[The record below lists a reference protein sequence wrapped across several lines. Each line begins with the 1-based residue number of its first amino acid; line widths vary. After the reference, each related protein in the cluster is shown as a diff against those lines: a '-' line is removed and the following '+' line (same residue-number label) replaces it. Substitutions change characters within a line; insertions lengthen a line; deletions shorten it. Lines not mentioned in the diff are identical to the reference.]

1 MIYAVLEQDGNVIN
15 PVEKEFVSK
24 FHKSAVKRVGK
35 DGCAGADV
43 SVLKHPPLFGNR

>member
-35 DGCAGADV
+35 DGCAGQRRIKKAGV
-43 SVLKHPPLFGNR
+43 MGV